1 MSATTL
7 VPNTTIQPE
16 EPWVLPYRGNVGMY
30 CLIIAE
36 SAIFMIFVIAY
47 LYNIGKSLYGP
58 QPSQVLEVPIFASVC
73 LWVSS
78 LTIHISE
85 HFVERGKI
93 KLFGVFWAATMILGM
108 IFLAYTGF
116 EWDDLIFNKGLTIK
130 TNLFGTT
137 FYSLVGLHATHVLIG
152 LIIIVTT
159 MIFTLMG
166 KVKKEHTKRI
176 KTFALYWH
184 FVDAVWIV
192 VFTVVYIVGR

>member
-7 VPNTTIQPE
+7 IPNTPVEAE
-16 EPWVLPYRGNVGMY
+16 EPWVLPYRGKVGMF

-58 QPSQVLEVPIFASVC
+58 QPAQVLELPIFASVC
-73 LWVSS
+73 LWASS
-78 LTIHISE
+78 LTIHVSE

-93 KLFGVFWAATMILGM
+93 KLFGVFWAATMILGT
-108 IFLAYTGF
+108 IFLVYTGF
-116 EWDDLIFNKGLTIK
+116 EWHDLIFNKGLTIK

-166 KVKKEHTKRI
+166 KVKKEHTERI

-192 VFTVVYIVGR
+192 VFIVVYVVGR